1 MDIAKNCIK
10 HIQISMN
17 WNSVSFDWNQARA
30 FLATAE
36 EGSFSAG
43 ARALNLTQP
52 TLSRQVAGL
61 EENLNV
67 LLFERVGRS
76 LTLTKSGLELLEHF
90 KAMGDAANK
99 ISLAASG
106 QFQSIEGLIV
116 IAATDLMAAFYLPP
130 LLKKIQKK
138 APQLEI
144 ELVISN
150 DIRDLTRREA
160 DISIRHVRP
169 DQPSLIAKRMSEK
182 MAHIFAASTYLDQIG
197 RPITLRRIN
206 EAAFIGIGNVDEA
219 LVGYKK
225 FGLDLDAGNF
235 KLVANSGSVVWELVK
250 QGLGISMMPKEF
262 CEHEGGVEMVLPEA
276 EGLNFPVW
284 LVTHREL
291 HTSRRIRLVFDML
304 AEGLS

>member
-1 MDIAKNCIK
+1 
-10 HIQISMN
+10 MN
-17 WNSVSFDWNQARA
+17 WNSISFDWNQARA
-30 FLATAE
+30 FLVTAE

-67 LLFERVGRS
+67 LLFERVGKS
-76 LTLTKSGLELLEHF
+76 LVLTQSGLELLEHF
-90 KAMGDAANK
+90 KTMGEAANK

-106 QFQSIEGLIV
+106 QSQSIEGRIA
-116 IAATDLMAAFYLPP
+116 IAATDLMAAFYLPGV
-130 LLKKIQKK
+130 LKKIQKV

-169 DQPSLIAKRMSEK
+169 EQPSLIAKRVGEK
-182 MAHIFAASTYLDQIG
+182 KAHLFAASAYLDQIG
-197 RPITLRRIN
+197 RPATAGQIAK
-206 EAAFIGIGNVDEA
+206 AAFVGIGNLDQA
-219 LVGYKK
+219 LMGYKK
-225 FGLDLDAGNF
+225 FGLELSADNF
-235 KLVANSGSVVWELVK
+235 KIMANNGAVVWEFVK
-250 QGLGISMMPKEF
+250 QGLGISLMPQEF
-262 CEHEGGVEMVLPEA
+262 CERQGGVEMVLPEI
-276 EGLNFPVW
+276 EGMSFPVW

-304 AEGLS
+304 AEGLR